1 MVDGALQRIAVVV
14 GSGKGRQTSTSQAPI
29 QIRAIAGAGFLPEQV
44 ETRFGAFCRTP
55 YASHLSAIG
64 NVDAAIAA
72 EKEGYAAFFLNTF
85 GDYGLAE
92 CRSAVDI
99 PVVGAGEAAMLTAA
113 ALGRRFAIVTVWPR
127 SMNFLYDE
135 RISATRMADRCVVV
149 KNVLDDAETDSA
161 EHGDLDSPIA
171 QMRSGKS
178 SIIDR
183 IVEAAEEAIAE
194 NAADTIVLGC
204 TCMSPVAEAI
214 AARLSVPV
222 INPTTV
228 GYKMAETLAQLHLTQ
243 SPIAY
248 PTPTPERRA
257 MLGQLLSGATVT
269 ADDDDCEICVVAQ
282 AAAE

>member
-1 MVDGALQRIAVVV
+1 MVDADLKRIAVVV
-14 GSGKGRQTSTSQAPI
+14 SSGKGREKSAGPAPR
-29 QIRAIAGAGFLPEQV
+29 QIRDIVGPGFLAESV
-44 ETRFGAFCRTP
+44 ETRFGAFSRTP
-55 YASHLSAIG
+55 YASGLSAIG
-64 NVDAAIAA
+64 NVDVAIRA
-72 EKEGYAAFFLNTF
+72 EKDGYSAIFLNTF

-135 RISATRMADRCVVV
+135 RISATRMVDRCVAVR
-149 KNVLDDAETDSA
+149 NVLDDAETNAA
-161 EHGDLDSPIA
+161 EHGDPDSPIA

-178 SIIDR
+178 LIIDR
-183 IVEAAEEAIAE
+183 IVQAAKQAIAE
-194 NAADTIVLGC
+194 NGADTIVLGC

-214 AARLSVPV
+214 AVRLTVPM

-228 GYKMAETLAQLHLTQ
+228 GYKMAETLTQLRLTQ
-243 SPIAY
+243 SHIAY
-248 PTPTPERRA
+248 PTPTSERRA

-269 ADDDDCEICVVAQ
+269 PDDEECEICVMAQ
-282 AAAE
+282 DAAE